1 MAMEWRVTL
10 SEGLERG
17 DAGAFAAI
25 FDQYHQRMC
34 RYLDSLVAD
43 GDLAEDLAQQ
53 TFVKAYRALARGD
66 RPQNLSAWLY
76 AIATR
81 TALSALRR
89 RRLIA
94 WLPLAAGD
102 AVRRT
107 APREEEGRLGERE
120 LLAQALAHLS
130 KADAASL
137 LLRFQQGL
145 SYEELAEAL
154 GTSPAAARM
163 RLSRARAA
171 FREACLQLEREVSR

>member
-1 MAMEWRVTL
+1 V
-10 SEGLERG
+10 
-17 DAGAFAAI
+17 
-25 FDQYHQRMC
+25 Q
-34 RYLDSLVAD
+34 
-43 GDLAEDLAQQ
+43 
-53 TFVKAYRALARGD
+53 
-66 RPQNLSAWLY
+66 
-76 AIATR
+76 
-81 TALSALRR
+81 
-89 RRLIA
+89 
-94 WLPLAAGD
+94 
-102 AVRRT
+102 RT

-171 FREACLQLEREVSR
+171 FREAYLQLEREVSR